1 MKKFLFTILLILV
14 GTGLFFFMKSERIK
28 AVQAADILPADVMV
42 YAEQRDF
49 VKMYKDFAGSRLGRV
64 LSRIDYVDIAIELDG
79 DDDLVRDAL
88 RLWQEIHKLI
98 NEPGFDQLLG
108 KEFSLAFFPMPGFSR
123 EDPLK
128 NLEERLLL
136 IARPRHNATLMQFLA
151 SYIAKDIEQKTVQ
164 YGSHTITRYKIDD
177 KYTLSTATVA
187 GLVLAAVDERLVRKS
202 LNAYDD
208 QKNSLSNTPEFQ
220 QLRKNFEGATLFK
233 YFALTPIKEQGKI
246 VAEKLPEDG
255 KKQLL
260 ELLEQWNGWE
270 AGAYGAWE
278 TDGLIEEK
286 LEILYD
292 FQNLDKDVA
301 KLFATAPEKNSTLDM
316 VPADSLFYYWGNS
329 LNLPLLYE
337 MYSDIV
343 VQQRPEMFN
352 LLQQEL
358 QDVAGVKIED
368 ILALV
373 ANECGLIVEEV
384 EGEGIPIPRV
394 LMMIELKDSERFME
408 VFHKL
413 LAETDIPIGNSS
425 FQDHEISYWGIA
437 PQDGLQPAF
446 TLSGNYLLLSN
457 SRDFV
462 KQVVALKS
470 NPVDTLLNDPEVKRL
485 QNKLSGKNNSTA
497 YVHIALMADAFK
509 SLATWAGGMAVLQGP
524 EKARKVNIIIEEL
537 VLPLLDGVAMYTQLA
552 SRTEMKE
559 TSIVVESAILVVD

>member
-108 KEFSLAFFPMPGFSR
+108 KEFSLAFFPMPGFSI

-337 MYSDIV
+337 MYSDMI
-343 VQQRPEMFN
+343 VQQRPEMLS

-485 QNKLSGKNNSTA
+485 QNKLSGNNNSTA